1 VSLLFPVP
9 LPLLLPLTHRHR
21 HIQDTYTK
29 FLEYITARSQLQG
42 TSCKALEDSDE
53 IPTSHLKRFLCHSH
67 QSLLWPVNMMHKQ
80 VTPAQPLRLP
90 PFSCPFAYLQLQKFL
105 YGSKFWEK
113 SRSQHFFTF
122 LDEKGIVSDC
132 FLFVDVL
139 FKIHS
144 ASASKVNLDEIWN
157 QHWSP
162 DLGPISTTL
171 AYDIFLA
178 QHARSG
184 RGRLDKRFA
193 DEKQSHPERIPSPC
207 QVGLRDPGLSNVEGS
222 ESDSDSDDSTEDRS
236 GDISGKRVRLSRS
249 SFTNS
254 ANLSSAPSVVA
265 PSPPPVPGKSLK
277 DLRIL
282 VIEDS
287 IFQRKLIVRGLM
299 KCLGEELTD
308 YEDKWPVVSIG
319 NGEEAFQLLESS
331 QRYDIFIVDENLD
344 GTGGILKGHE
354 VQSLSVSLCLSLEP
368 PVSLSL
374 SLCLCLSPSLDR
386 SLVI

>member
-1 VSLLFPVP
+1 V
-9 LPLLLPLTHRHR
+9 
-21 HIQDTYTK
+21 
-29 FLEYITARSQLQG
+29 
-42 TSCKALEDSDE
+42 TS
-53 IPTSHLKRFLCHSH
+53 
-67 QSLLWPVNMMHKQ
+67 
-80 VTPAQPLRLP
+80 
-90 PFSCPFAYLQLQKFL
+90 LQLQKFL

-193 DEKQSHPERIPSPC
+193 DEKQSHPERIPSPFKI
-207 QVGLRDPGLSNVEGS
+207 GMKDPGPYIAEGS
-222 ESDSDSDDSTEDRS
+222 ESDSDSDDSGGE
-236 GDISGKRVRLSRS
+236 GDISEKRVRISRS
-249 SFTNS
+249 SLTNS
-254 ANLSSAPSVVA
+254 TNLSSPLSPPVVA
-265 PSPPPVPGKSLK
+265 PTPPPVATTKSLK

-287 IFQRKLIVRGLM
+287 MFQRKLIVRGLM

-354 VQSLSVSLCLSLEP
+354 VSV
-368 PVSLSL
+368 
-374 SLCLCLSPSLDR
+374 PSLFPLIHPSSSFR
-386 SLVI
+386 SSVT